1 MKKVDIFPLH
11 RADLFVKNIG
21 TQEQIND
28 LIEQSFWHKKNEPY
42 VMRYTNNGCW
52 RSSFKYNNFDW
63 FFDELQDS
71 VDQVM
76 QHYSIDDP
84 TYAKKLKQ
92 QGELD
97 LQYWTNINDPGSRN
111 VVHSHQAVQYAAVYY
126 LQAEGT
132 GDLCFY
138 NPANITENCHA
149 TAPWVSVMSYTPK
162 NGDLVVFPGW
172 VPHDIEPNTSSKER
186 LSIAFN
192 ISFNVKFIT
201 DGQEDY

>member
-1 MKKVDIFPLH
+1 MKKVDIFRLLS
-11 RADLFVKNIG
+11 ADLFVKNIG

-71 VDQVM
+71 VEQVM

-111 VVHSHQAVQYAAVYY
+111 VLHSHQAVQYAAVYY
-126 LQAEGT
+126 LRAEDT
-132 GDLCFY
+132 GDICFY
-138 NPANITENCHA
+138 NPGNVTENCHA

-162 NGDLVVFPGW
+162 NGDLVLFPGW
-172 VPHDIEPNTSSKER
+172 VPHDIEVNKSSKER

-192 ISFNVKFIT
+192 ISFNVKYIT